1 MKVRTLQI
9 GETKNSHP
17 NNWNTEFIVLALDDS
32 KLDEELKIK
41 IFFWLLEITN
51 FLLLFSKEEYS
62 PAKKCKEKER

>member
-17 NNWNTEFIVLALDDS
+17 NNWSTEFIVLALDDS

-41 IFFWLLEITN
+41 IFF
-51 FLLLFSKEEYS
+51 
-62 PAKKCKEKER
+62 